1 MGTHLGMGLGALL
14 GTRQGGGEKGR
25 SRSSDVLDPPAA
37 WHCRQ
42 WVTCVNPLVSPVR
55 RALLAPPFHSREH

>member
-25 SRSSDVLDPPAA
+25 SRSSNVLDPS
-37 WHCRQ
+37 CR
-42 WVTCVNPLVSPVR
+42 L
-55 RALLAPPFHSREH
+55 ALSAVGRLCEPSG